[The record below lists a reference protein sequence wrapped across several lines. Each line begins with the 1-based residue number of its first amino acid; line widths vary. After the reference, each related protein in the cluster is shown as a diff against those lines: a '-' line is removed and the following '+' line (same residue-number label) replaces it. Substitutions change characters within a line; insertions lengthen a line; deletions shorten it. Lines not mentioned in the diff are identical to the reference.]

1 MVTSS
6 RSKVLL
12 KEEAFVALSMTR
24 QNSQSN
30 RSRGIAPIRHSFG
43 EIRDLVWP
51 YKRLLVG
58 GLVALAAGSGINL
71 LFPEVIRR
79 LLDPAVFAS
88 LAPHLSWIFLGLA
101 ALFVLQGGV
110 FYLRSLFFGLL
121 GQRVY
126 AVLRE
131 RLFNAITSQ
140 PVPFFD
146 QQRSGDLASR
156 INSDAA
162 LIQDLVSVK
171 ISVILRYGAQVL
183 VGTVLM
189 AFMSWRMTLAIIAS
203 VVCIVVVSTVF
214 VRSLRA
220 ASRAYQSALATLSAF
235 AAECFSSAKVLRALA
250 AEHQTQTSFADMS
263 AAVLRAGEVRVT
275 ISAAFSSG
283 ASLLLN
289 ILLLAVL
296 WYGVSLVVSE
306 RLPLNDLAAFALYG
320 AIVAV
325 SFSFLVSAYSE
336 LVQNVGGL
344 ERVFELVRSERGVAR
359 ERAGGLQV
367 PKEEGLSVAFQDV
380 SFSYPERLE
389 TPVLDNFSLHISA
402 GSSIGIMGPSGAG
415 KSSILQLLLKFY
427 EPTSG
432 QILINNTPLHGVDE
446 RDLRS
451 RIAWVPQEPLLF
463 GFSIYDNLVLGT
475 SGASRD
481 EVLAQ
486 VKRWGFL
493 EFLETLPQGID
504 TILGEHGARLS
515 GGQRQRLAIARAL
528 LRKPSVLLLDEATS
542 ALDTESEEKIL
553 KAIHTE
559 LPMVTIVMVSHRI
572 TSVRAADQIVVI
584 NEGRVV
590 EQGTHESL
598 VVGSG
603 LYRYYAERQF
613 GIS

>member
-1 MVTSS
+1 
-6 RSKVLL
+6 
-12 KEEAFVALSMTR
+12 MTR
-24 QNSQSN
+24 HVVQSN
-30 RSRGIAPIRHSFG
+30 RSRGVAPLRDSFG
-43 EIRDLVWP
+43 DIRNLVWP
-51 YKRLLVG
+51 YKGLLLG

-71 LFPEVIRR
+71 LFPEIIRR
-79 LLDPAVFAS
+79 LLDPTVFSS
-88 LAPHLSWIFLGLA
+88 LRPRFSWIFLGLA

-146 QQRSGDLASR
+146 QHRSGDLTSR

-171 ISVILRYGAQVL
+171 ISVILRYGAQVV

-189 AFMSWRMTLAIIAS
+189 AFMSWRMTLAIVGS
-203 VVCIVVVSTVF
+203 VVCIVVVSSVF
-214 VRSLRA
+214 VRSLRS

-250 AEHQTQTSFADMS
+250 AESQAQASFATMS
-263 AAVLRAGEVRVT
+263 SKVLGAGEGRVR

-289 ILLLAVL
+289 VLLLAVL
-296 WYGVSLVVSE
+296 WYGVTLVVSE
-306 RLPLNDLAAFALYG
+306 RLPINDLAAFALYG

-344 ERVFELVRSERGVAR
+344 ERVFELVRSERVGDKTTTELSTLADG
-359 ERAGGLQV
+359 A
-367 PKEEGLSVAFQDV
+367 GLSVDFQNV
-380 SFSYPERLE
+380 SFCYPERVDS
-389 TPVLDNFSLHISA
+389 PVLDKLSLSIGA

-427 EPTSG
+427 EPTGG
-432 QILINNTPLHGVDE
+432 QILINNTPLHGLDQGE
-446 RDLRS
+446 LRS
-451 RIAWVPQEPLLF
+451 RVAWVPQEPFLF
-463 GFSIYDNLVLGT
+463 GFSIYENLVLGT
-475 SGASRD
+475 TLTNRD
-481 EVLAQ
+481 EMLAR

-493 EFLETLPQGID
+493 EFVETLPEGFD
-504 TILGEHGARLS
+504 TVLGEHGARLS

-528 LRKPSVLLLDEATS
+528 LRQPSVLLLDEATS

-553 KAIHTE
+553 QAIHYE
-559 LPMVTIVMVSHRI
+559 LPKVTVVMVSHRI
-572 TSVRAADQIVVI
+572 TSVRSADQIVVI
-584 NEGRVV
+584 NDGRVV
-590 EQGTHESL
+590 EQGTHETL
-598 VVGSG
+598 VAGSG